1 MEQKHMRD
9 LTGRIADLSPEKRA
23 LLTMRLRK
31 KRETTARL
39 EGIPRRTE
47 LSSYPLSSAQE
58 RLWFL
63 NQMEPES
70 PSYNVPAAIRLKGH
84 LDVPALERSLIS
96 IAERHEVL
104 RASFPSVDGEPV
116 QIVSPALDLKL
127 EVQDISHLSGNEQTD
142 EAAGRASA
150 EARKPFDLSASPL
163 LRTQLLRLQPDD
175 HVLLLTVHHIVFDG
189 WSTDIFLREISQGYE
204 EAARGGPIS
213 LQSPT
218 IQYADFAAWQ
228 RQWLDGE
235 VLERQLGYWKKKLGG
250 GSYHLDLPTDRPRPH
265 VLGDRG
271 ARYSFTLSE
280 DLSGELRA
288 LSTRND
294 ATAFITLLAAF
305 QLLLHRYASRDDIRV
320 GAPVSNRTRAE
331 IEGLVGFFVNTLVMK
346 ADFSAD
352 LTFRTLLNQVR
363 ETALAA
369 YANQDIPFEK
379 LVEEL
384 NPERDM
390 SATPLFQVVF
400 DLRQPPLNGLRLGG
414 LEASLLEPEGAAA
427 KFDMNLTMTE
437 GPRGLTGDFQFNTD
451 LFETETI
458 ARMATHYET
467 LLRGIIAD
475 PDRPVSMIPMLSEA
489 ERNQIEAWNDT
500 AAPIDYDRTLHEL
513 FDEQVERTPDA
524 PALVFDGAEMTYAEL
539 QKRANQ
545 VAWYLMNRG
554 VTRGSL
560 VGVCIERSFEMI
572 IGMLGILKAG
582 GAYVPLDPSYPRD
595 RLAVMIADSRLSVL
609 LTQRDLLPELP
620 VQNLHPVCLD
630 SDWAEIARESKSGPD
645 VTVDSKDLAYI
656 IYTSGSTGTPK
667 GTLMTHRGV
676 CNLVPEWCRSFDVGV
691 GSRVLQFFSAGFDG
705 SVGEIFPTLL
715 SGGALCLVS
724 RQTVLSTQDLHKYMQ
739 DQRISTTIITP
750 SYLSVLSHEELPD
763 LGVVLAG
770 GESCPR
776 ELAERWGA
784 DRRFYNLYGPT
795 ESTVV
800 VCCHESDGDIGAA
813 ATVPVGRP
821 IANIQF
827 HILDAMFNPVPV
839 GVPGELHIGGVALAR
854 GYLNRPDMTAERFIP
869 DPFHAE
875 AGVRMY
881 RTGDLARYLS
891 DGSVEI
897 LGRMD
902 HQVKIRGFRVEL
914 GEIEA
919 ALRTHHEV
927 QEVVVLVREDSPGI
941 KRLTAYI
948 VPDQDPGPSAGSL
961 RDFLKERLPDYMVP
975 SAYVVMDEF
984 PLNSNEK
991 VDRKSLPVPDMEAEE
1006 EERGVPRTPVEEML
1020 AGIWSQVLGV
1030 EKVGINDNFFDL
1042 GGHSLLATQLTSRI
1056 RKAFGVELP
1065 LRTIFEYSTV
1075 AGVAGEVEK
1084 ALRENRQ
1091 IEVPPLQRVARSDEM
1106 PLSFAQQRLWFLDQ
1120 FIPGSPLYN
1129 IVGAVRLAG
1138 PLDPEVLD
1146 RCLAEIIRRHESL
1159 RTVFHSVDGKAVQRI
1174 LPPFNFAFRQFDH
1187 RTVPDT
1193 DREDLTIRL
1202 IREEACQP
1210 FELSEGPLVRGVL
1223 VQLDE
1228 QEHVAAFVMH
1238 HIISDGWSMSV
1249 LVRELGALYQ
1259 AYSTGNEPSLPGLTV
1274 QYPDYTQWQRSWL
1287 QGKPLDS
1294 QLAYWKKT
1302 LEGLP
1307 PILDLP
1313 TDRPRPPV
1321 QTTSGARRQ
1330 FRLPPELG
1338 DALKSLSVQEG
1349 TTLFMTLLG
1358 GFQILLM
1365 RYTENEDISVGTPI
1379 AGRNRAEIEDVIGL
1393 FVNTLVMR
1401 TDLSGEPTVRE
1412 VLHRVRD
1419 VALEAYAH
1427 QDVPFEKVVD
1437 AVEPERDL
1445 SHTPLFQVMFALQN
1459 VPSEA
1464 LNLPGLALRP
1474 MDVDIGVA
1482 IFDLTLTMV
1491 ADEQGLRGSLE
1502 YNTDLFDDSTIER
1515 MVEHFRVTLEGMVA
1529 DAEQRIP
1536 QLGLLSEAEG
1546 RRLLVDWNDTAAPFH
1561 HDGTLHELFDLQVE
1575 KTPNAQAVVCD
1586 NQELTY
1592 KQLQTRANQ
1601 LAQFL
1606 LRLGVERGT
1615 LVGVLLE
1622 RSVDMVVGLLAIL
1635 KAGAAYVPLDPS
1647 YPPNRLEYILGDA
1660 RAAILLTQSDV
1671 LSSVKAESVRTVLLD
1686 RELPDI
1692 SRESNEP
1699 PQIGVTAEDLAYVI
1713 YTSGSTGTPKGVMIS
1728 HRAAL
1733 NLSAGLEQI
1742 VYADRARAELR
1753 LSLNA
1758 PISFDASVQQLV
1770 MLLHGHSLYIPPEEI
1785 RRDPDAFVS
1794 YIRTNRL
1801 DVLDCVP
1808 AQLKLLI
1815 SGGLIDGTD
1824 WAPSVVLPGGEAI
1837 DGEMWKSLA
1846 EAPGT
1851 GFFNMYGPTE
1861 CAVDSSIC
1869 PVKG

>member
-1 MEQKHMRD
+1 
-9 LTGRIADLSPEKRA
+9 
-23 LLTMRLRK
+23 
-31 KRETTARL
+31 
-39 EGIPRRTE
+39 
-47 LSSYPLSSAQE
+47 
-58 RLWFL
+58 
-63 NQMEPES
+63 
-70 PSYNVPAAIRLKGH
+70 
-84 LDVPALERSLIS
+84 
-96 IAERHEVL
+96 
-104 RASFPSVDGEPV
+104 
-116 QIVSPALDLKL
+116 
-127 EVQDISHLSGNEQTD
+127 
-142 EAAGRASA
+142 
-150 EARKPFDLSASPL
+150 
-163 LRTQLLRLQPDD
+163 
-175 HVLLLTVHHIVFDG
+175 
-189 WSTDIFLREISQGYE
+189 
-204 EAARGGPIS
+204 
-213 LQSPT
+213 
-218 IQYADFAAWQ
+218 
-228 RQWLDGE
+228 
-235 VLERQLGYWKKKLGG
+235 
-250 GSYHLDLPTDRPRPH
+250 
-265 VLGDRG
+265 
-271 ARYSFTLSE
+271 
-280 DLSGELRA
+280 
-288 LSTRND
+288 
-294 ATAFITLLAAF
+294 
-305 QLLLHRYASRDDIRV
+305 
-320 GAPVSNRTRAE
+320 
-331 IEGLVGFFVNTLVMK
+331 
-346 ADFSAD
+346 
-352 LTFRTLLNQVR
+352 
-363 ETALAA
+363 
-369 YANQDIPFEK
+369 
-379 LVEEL
+379 
-384 NPERDM
+384 
-390 SATPLFQVVF
+390 
-400 DLRQPPLNGLRLGG
+400 
-414 LEASLLEPEGAAA
+414 
-427 KFDMNLTMTE
+427 
-437 GPRGLTGDFQFNTD
+437 
-451 LFETETI
+451 
-458 ARMATHYET
+458 
-467 LLRGIIAD
+467 
-475 PDRPVSMIPMLSEA
+475 
-489 ERNQIEAWNDT
+489 
-500 AAPIDYDRTLHEL
+500 
-513 FDEQVERTPDA
+513 
-524 PALVFDGAEMTYAEL
+524 
-539 QKRANQ
+539 
-545 VAWYLMNRG
+545 
-554 VTRGSL
+554 
-560 VGVCIERSFEMI
+560 
-572 IGMLGILKAG
+572 
-582 GAYVPLDPSYPRD
+582 
-595 RLAVMIADSRLSVL
+595 
-609 LTQRDLLPELP
+609 
-620 VQNLHPVCLD
+620 
-630 SDWAEIARESKSGPD
+630 
-645 VTVDSKDLAYI
+645 
-656 IYTSGSTGTPK
+656 
-667 GTLMTHRGV
+667 
-676 CNLVPEWCRSFDVGV
+676 
-691 GSRVLQFFSAGFDG
+691 
-705 SVGEIFPTLL
+705 
-715 SGGALCLVS
+715 
-724 RQTVLSTQDLHKYMQ
+724 
-739 DQRISTTIITP
+739 
-750 SYLSVLSHEELPD
+750 
-763 LGVVLAG
+763 
-770 GESCPR
+770 
-776 ELAERWGA
+776 
-784 DRRFYNLYGPT
+784 
-795 ESTVV
+795 
-800 VCCHESDGDIGAA
+800 
-813 ATVPVGRP
+813 
-821 IANIQF
+821 
-827 HILDAMFNPVPV
+827 
-839 GVPGELHIGGVALAR
+839 

-1445 SHTPLFQVMFALQN
+1445 SHTPLF
-1459 VPSEA
+1459 
-1464 LNLPGLALRP
+1464 
-1474 MDVDIGVA
+1474 
-1482 IFDLTLTMV
+1482 
-1491 ADEQGLRGSLE
+1491 
-1502 YNTDLFDDSTIER
+1502 
-1515 MVEHFRVTLEGMVA
+1515 
-1529 DAEQRIP
+1529 
-1536 QLGLLSEAEG
+1536 
-1546 RRLLVDWNDTAAPFH
+1546 
-1561 HDGTLHELFDLQVE
+1561 
-1575 KTPNAQAVVCD
+1575 
-1586 NQELTY
+1586 
-1592 KQLQTRANQ
+1592 
-1601 LAQFL
+1601 
-1606 LRLGVERGT
+1606 
-1615 LVGVLLE
+1615 
-1622 RSVDMVVGLLAIL
+1622 
-1635 KAGAAYVPLDPS
+1635 
-1647 YPPNRLEYILGDA
+1647 
-1660 RAAILLTQSDV
+1660 
-1671 LSSVKAESVRTVLLD
+1671 
-1686 RELPDI
+1686 
-1692 SRESNEP
+1692 
-1699 PQIGVTAEDLAYVI
+1699 
-1713 YTSGSTGTPKGVMIS
+1713 
-1728 HRAAL
+1728 
-1733 NLSAGLEQI
+1733 
-1742 VYADRARAELR
+1742 
-1753 LSLNA
+1753 
-1758 PISFDASVQQLV
+1758 
-1770 MLLHGHSLYIPPEEI
+1770 
-1785 RRDPDAFVS
+1785 
-1794 YIRTNRL
+1794 
-1801 DVLDCVP
+1801 
-1808 AQLKLLI
+1808 
-1815 SGGLIDGTD
+1815 
-1824 WAPSVVLPGGEAI
+1824 
-1837 DGEMWKSLA
+1837 
-1846 EAPGT
+1846 
-1851 GFFNMYGPTE
+1851 
-1861 CAVDSSIC
+1861 
-1869 PVKG
+1869 